1 MTKNAPFSWGN
12 KEKFISLSLF
22 YFLRSMKTIITLL
35 LMLFAIPSV
44 AQNTKCFKGELMAL
58 NSPYVIYC
66 THSDSEEKEKNVH
79 FWNSKTNQTDSL
91 FSIEAKF
98 LENALYYC
106 DKNTIKKRHLSKD
119 NNKDSILLKTEYN
132 IENFYIADK
141 NIIIAEVDSSSE
153 KVNIMY
159 YVDGKCSFR
168 QSVPCHSEEM
178 EWQISTIYSFDD
190 YFLISVQYDLYIF
203 DKKEKTLTNFIKDC
217 PDFSMDE
224 TGNIY
229 YTQNSEDFLS
239 KTLYVSN
246 IKEPTRKREI
256 AKISGSI
263 KMYSYTINNK
273 NKTYALTDDKL
284 YELKNQSLQPISNMS
299 LSDDKGCKVIINPKE
314 ENFILNY

>member
-22 YFLRSMKTIITLL
+22 YFLRSMKTIITLM

-44 AQNTKCFKGELMAL
+44 AKNTKCFKGELMAF
-58 NSPYVIYC
+58 NSPYIMYC

-79 FWNSKTNQTDSL
+79 FWDSNTNQTDSL

-106 DKNTIKKRHLSKD
+106 DNNTIKKRHLSKG
-119 NNKDSILLKTEYN
+119 NNKDSILLKTQNN
-132 IENFYIADK
+132 IENFYIVDN
-141 NIIIAEVDSSSE
+141 NIIIAEVDSQSE

-178 EWQISTIYSFDD
+178 EWQISTIYPFED
-190 YFLISVQYDLYIF
+190 YFLISVQYDLYVF
-203 DKKEKTLTNFIKDC
+203 DKKGKTLTNFIKDC
-217 PDFSMDE
+217 PDFSMDQ

-239 KTLYVSN
+239 KALYVSN
-246 IKEPTRKREI
+246 IKEPTNKREI

-263 KMYSYTINNK
+263 KMYSYTINKK
-273 NKTYALTDDKL
+273 NKTYALIDDKL
-284 YELKNQSLQPISNMS
+284 YELKDQSLHPISNIS
-299 LSDDKGCKVIINPKE
+299 FSDDKGCKVIINPKE
-314 ENFILNY
+314 ETFILNY

>member
-1 MTKNAPFSWGN
+1 
-12 KEKFISLSLF
+12 
-22 YFLRSMKTIITLL
+22 MKTIITLM

-44 AQNTKCFKGELMAL
+44 AQNTKCFKGEFIAL

-91 FSIEAKF
+91 FSIEAKVW
-98 LENALYYC
+98 NDILYYC
-106 DKNTIKKRHLSKD
+106 DDNTIKKRHLSKD

-217 PDFSMDE
+217 LDFSMDE

-246 IKEPTRKREI
+246 IKNPTRKCEI
-256 AKISGSI
+256 AMTSGSI
-263 KMYSYTINNK
+263 KMYSYTINYK
-273 NKTYALTDDKL
+273 NKTYALIDDKQ

-314 ENFILNY
+314 ENFTLNY